1 MVWLIDISPSAMQW
15 GSEIHSD
22 IRQFYAAVAP
32 KLLAQQADRLES
44 AVLTVSQDVNFVVRR
59 SSDPDDVLRAIDG
72 LRREESGREVT
83 FEAIRQALQE
93 YLPVRVEQRRE
104 VLFVIVTD
112 EAGDDWQ
119 AVDQLIGPPRKYA
132 LPVYVIGVPAPFGR
146 TAALDADVESGE
158 PGGRAGGELREP
170 LAVGAWQPI
179 LQGPESR
186 SLERIH
192 LKFERFDEEMEL
204 LDSGFGPFALERL
217 CRESGGALLAV
228 RRGSAG
234 LLRLPLGGALG
245 RPVK

>member
-1 MVWLIDISPSAMQW
+1 MQW

-44 AVLTVSQDVNFVVRR
+44 AVLTVSQDVNFVVRC

-132 LPVYVIGVPAPFGR
+132 LPVYVIGVPAPLAGPRHWMPMSSRVSRVAVPAASCVNRWRWERGNRFCRAPNHGR
-146 TAALDADVESGE
+146 WNEF
-158 PGGRAGGELREP
+158 
-170 LAVGAWQPI
+170 I
-179 LQGPESR
+179 
-186 SLERIH
+186 
-192 LKFERFDEEMEL
+192 
-204 LDSGFGPFALERL
+204 
-217 CRESGGALLAV
+217 
-228 RRGSAG
+228 
-234 LLRLPLGGALG
+234 
-245 RPVK
+245 